1 MKSLY
6 SKRNLLPAIA
16 AATYLEKDNKGNLM
30 LKSETKWNYQIQG
43 LMGISGIHNA
53 ELVIYTNKGILIIP
67 VSFDIDLWN
76 VIKHKVRAFYAQYMV
91 EELLTKKIYK
101 SL

>member
-1 MKSLY
+1 MPFLGASPDGIRICNCCLHKTFVEVKSLY
-6 SKRNLLPAIA
+6 SKCNLLPAIA
-16 AATYLEKDNKGNLM
+16 AATYLEKDNKGNLK

-67 VSFDIDLWN
+67 VSFDIDL
-76 VIKHKVRAFYAQYMV
+76 
-91 EELLTKKIYK
+91 
-101 SL
+101 

>member
-1 MKSLY
+1 
-6 SKRNLLPAIA
+6 
-16 AATYLEKDNKGNLM
+16 M

-53 ELVIYTNKGILIIP
+53 ELVIYTIKGILIIP

-76 VIKHKVRAFYAQYMV
+76 AIKHKVRAFYAQYMV
-91 EELLTKKIYK
+91 EELLIKKIYK